1 MDLCTCVTYNVY
13 ALHTPQLLGWLEE
26 KLPDAGKLPPEVS
39 AIIPPLFSCLE
50 DRSGDVRKKGQAV
63 LPLFM
68 AKVGYDTM
76 LKHTSK
82 LKVRE
87 GGKKREGREGGE
99 SRKACKHSPTDRSKL
114 NGHFSTAVSA
124 ACLQASGQGPSRQAS
139 LSCTSSPAAPSKS

>member
-1 MDLCTCVTYNVY
+1 M
-13 ALHTPQLLGWLEE
+13 LGWLEE

-76 LKHTSK
+76 LKHTGK

-87 GGKKREGREGGE
+87 GGKKREGREEEG
-99 SRKACKHSPTDRSKL
+99 KAARSEKHA
-114 NGHFSTAVSA
+114 NI
-124 ACLQASGQGPSRQAS
+124 LQPIEANSMDIS
-139 LSCTSSPAAPSKS
+139 LLLSF

>member
-1 MDLCTCVTYNVY
+1 MY

-76 LKHTSK
+76 LKHTGK

-87 GGKKREGREGGE
+87 GGRRGRGEKRRGKQQDQK
-99 SRKACKHSPTDRSKL
+99 SMQI
-114 NGHFSTAVSA
+114 FSN
-124 ACLQASGQGPSRQAS
+124 Q
-139 LSCTSSPAAPSKS
+139 

>member
-1 MDLCTCVTYNVY
+1 MYVCVLSNLY

-39 AIIPPLFSCLE
+39 AIVPPLFSCLE

-87 GGKKREGREGGE
+87 GRKVREEREGEGREG
-99 SRKACKHSPTDRSKL
+99 RKVREEWERWRRGGRMEL
-114 NGHFSTAVSA
+114 G
-124 ACLQASGQGPSRQAS
+124 
-139 LSCTSSPAAPSKS
+139 

>member
-1 MDLCTCVTYNVY
+1 M
-13 ALHTPQLLGWLEE
+13 GWLEE

-76 LKHTSK
+76 LKHTGK

-99 SRKACKHSPTDRSKL
+99 SSKIA
-114 NGHFSTAVSA
+114 SI
-124 ACLQASGQGPSRQAS
+124 LQPIEAISVDIS
-139 LSCTSSPAAPSKS
+139 LLLSL

>member
-1 MDLCTCVTYNVY
+1 MGDSVVCILSNLYV
-13 ALHTPQLLGWLEE
+13 LHTPQLLGWLEE
-26 KLPDAGKLPPEVS
+26 KLPGAGKLPPEVS

-76 LKHTSK
+76 LKHTGK

-87 GGKKREGREGGE
+87 WRGGGRMEVGEMDRRERERQNE
-99 SRKACKHSPTDRSKL
+99 ANSMRI
-114 NGHFSTAVSA
+114 STAVSA
-124 ACLQASGQGPSRQAS
+124 ACL
-139 LSCTSSPAAPSKS
+139 